1 MKKFAWLWQK
11 KLAKAK
17 GASLSAPK
25 MPSGNFSKEGFVNHK
40 YKISDNVI
48 GKRLK
53 SINKGKNLG
62 NVLIKTKL
70 IPNVLH

>member
-1 MKKFAWLWQK
+1 
-11 KLAKAK
+11 
-17 GASLSAPK
+17 

-62 NVLIKTKL
+62 NVLIKTKV